1 MDSRQGR
8 KFEIMKP
15 AIELLD
21 ESHGIIAA
29 RGQVYGDNLDTMD
42 RTARLRSAM
51 FGFSETSHKV
61 AIDYVLGKL
70 ARIAK
75 TQGPGNR
82 DSYLDAICYL
92 AIAYA
97 AAVDESD
104 NKHVNPS

>member
-1 MDSRQGR
+1 MRGSIGVDSRQER

-51 FGFSETSHKV
+51 FGFPETSHKV
-61 AIDYVLGKL
+61 AIDYV
-70 ARIAK
+70 
-75 TQGPGNR
+75 
-82 DSYLDAICYL
+82 
-92 AIAYA
+92 
-97 AAVDESD
+97 
-104 NKHVNPS
+104 